1 MLQLGII
8 KTIQVLIRLEK
19 KCSNP
24 KKYSFPEA
32 KEEEINILTKRMN
45 PKKATG
51 PLKITIANVT

>member
-8 KTIQVLIRLEK
+8 KTIQVLIRFEK

-32 KEEEINILTKRMN
+32 KEEETNIIIKRMN

-51 PLKITIANVT
+51 PLKITITNTT

>member
-8 KTIQVLIRLEK
+8 KTIQVLIRFEK

-32 KEEEINILTKRMN
+32 KEEEINIIIKRMN
-45 PKKATG
+45 PKG
-51 PLKITIANVT
+51 PLKITITNTT